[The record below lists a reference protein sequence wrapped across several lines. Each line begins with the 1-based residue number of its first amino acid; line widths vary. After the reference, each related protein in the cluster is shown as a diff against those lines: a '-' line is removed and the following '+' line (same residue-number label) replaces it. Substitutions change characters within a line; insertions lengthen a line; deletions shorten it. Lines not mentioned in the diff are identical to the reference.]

1 MQGVNKGP
9 AMDGLISGGRFASG
23 NRSAA
28 HSFDGAKGA
37 GCEYRAFNIRTPHGQ
52 QGTRYCG
59 AAAMTDQYGP
69 LNGVPLSNRVE
80 RRVHG
85 QIFPRLTSSVMVA
98 RRSVSA
104 GPGNEDDRDA
114 RPPGLTCSNG
124 FAGAAGIVADL
135 CGR

>member
-28 HSFDGAKGA
+28 HSFDEVKGA

-52 QGTRYCG
+52 QSTRYCG
-59 AAAMTDQYGP
+59 AAAMTDQYEP

-104 GPGNEDDRDA
+104 GPGNEDDRHA
-114 RPPGLTCSNG
+114 RPPGLAGRNG
-124 FAGAAGIVADL
+124 FASAAAIAGNIL
-135 CGR
+135 GR

>member
-28 HSFDGAKGA
+28 HSFDEVKGA
-37 GCEYRAFNIRTPHGQ
+37 GCEYRAFNIRPPHGEQ
-52 QGTRYCG
+52 STRNCG
-59 AAAMTDQYGP
+59 ATAMTDQYEP

-85 QIFPRLTSSVMVA
+85 QILPRLTPSVMVP

-104 GPGNEDDRDA
+104 RPGDEDDRHT
-114 RPPGLTCSNG
+114 RPLCLAGRNG
-124 FAGAAGIVADL
+124 FTGAAG
-135 CGR
+135 